1 MLGAESDTPMRGR
14 LVVAGRVTLDS
25 WFEGDI
31 ACTRLEIGPDG
42 YVRGTVCARHV
53 VVEGQIVGTVHAGTV
68 ELKSGAFIE
77 GDIHHTAVKMD
88 AGATVSGRVM
98 RFPAIQFPAELLSL
112 EARSD
117 DIGAAQ
123 ARTPV
128 LRIPRPAMNQTPRAG
143 ILRTALGL
151 RT

>member
-1 MLGAESDTPMRGR
+1 MLSAHSDTPMRGR
-14 LVVAGRVTLDS
+14 LVVAGRITLDT

-31 ACTRLEIGPDG
+31 ACSELEIGPDG
-42 YVRGTVCARHV
+42 YILGTVCARRI
-53 VVEGQIVGTVHAGTV
+53 VVEGQIVGTVHAGNV
-68 ELKSGAFIE
+68 VLKSGAFIE

-88 AGATVSGRVM
+88 SGATVSGRVM
-98 RFPAIQFPAELLSL
+98 RFPAIQFTAELLAL
-112 EARSD
+112 EAQSED
-117 DIGAAQ
+117 LGAAQ

-128 LRIPRPAMNQTPRAG
+128 RRVPKPAMHEAPRAG